1 MLTADFPSEWS
12 LFLVSTLTND
22 AGIPDRIYG
31 KHGTMELGADPVLKW
46 NGDFKEEFKAKNNGE
61 EETTIPLS
69 PRRDL
74 ENNWIDAMRG
84 NGPVDCNVDLGC
96 ATMVT
101 IKLAVESYRQRKTML
116 WDAKTE
122 KVVAS

>member
-31 KHGTMELGADPVLKW
+31 KHGTMELGGEPNLRG
-46 NGDFKEEFKAKNNGE
+46 NGDFKEEFKAKNDGKE
-61 EETTIPLS
+61 EARIAIE

-74 ENNWIDAMRG
+74 EENWIDAMRG
-84 NGPVDCNVDLGC
+84 KGSVHCNADLGC

-101 IKLAVESYRQRKTML
+101 IKMAVESYRQRKTML
-116 WDAKTE
+116 WDSKTE
-122 KVVAS
+122 KAVAS

>member
-1 MLTADFPSEWS
+1 
-12 LFLVSTLTND
+12 
-22 AGIPDRIYG
+22 
-31 KHGTMELGADPVLKW
+31 VLKW